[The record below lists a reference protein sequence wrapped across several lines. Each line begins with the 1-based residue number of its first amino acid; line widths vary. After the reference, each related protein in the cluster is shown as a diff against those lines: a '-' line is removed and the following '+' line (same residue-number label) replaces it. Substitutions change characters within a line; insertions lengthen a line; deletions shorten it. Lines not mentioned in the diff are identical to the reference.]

1 MKRRFFF
8 LQLGTLFGSSLL
20 LSKVALGSPKESENN
35 DALTIVYE
43 LRGEVARNS
52 DDIYNIANI
61 KALRKSF
68 MSSGKLVSFN
78 NLSTPNSNKV
88 VMTFNS
94 VQSRQ
99 EFITEYANNIHLYEK
114 NSKKSG

>member
-8 LQLGTLFGSSLL
+8 LQLGTLFGSSFI
-20 LSKVALGSPKESENN
+20 LSKVALGAPNESEKN

-43 LRGEVARNS
+43 LHGEVARNS
-52 DDIYNIANI
+52 SDVYNVANI
-61 KALRKSF
+61 KALRKTYLDA
-68 MSSGKLVSFN
+68 GKLVSFHN
-78 NLSTPNSNKV
+78 HSTPNSNKV

-99 EFITEYANNIHLYEK
+99 EFITEYASNIHLYEK